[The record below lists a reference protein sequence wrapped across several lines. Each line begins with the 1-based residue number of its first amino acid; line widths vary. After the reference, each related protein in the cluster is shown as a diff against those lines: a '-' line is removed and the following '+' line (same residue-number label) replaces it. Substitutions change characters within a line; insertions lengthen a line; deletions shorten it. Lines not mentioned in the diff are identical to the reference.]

1 MILSRQLNRLFLKKQ
16 TSRYRPACQF
26 LTQSAELIHIDIQ
39 HVNDF
44 FQQLKRWIIPK
55 IKTQPLVATIVNIV
69 NIPLLISLV
78 LLIQNDFYSRLIVLQ
93 HKWRDQQL

>member
-44 FQQLKRWIIPK
+44 FQQMQENHPSLIILAQSNVIIWLK
-55 IKTQPLVATIVNIV
+55 
-69 NIPLLISLV
+69 
-78 LLIQNDFYSRLIVLQ
+78 VLQ
-93 HKWRDQQL
+93 HKWRNQQI